1 MKYCSNCIDPDTR
14 PNSRFNKNGICP
26 SCDDYLKNVNDITPT
41 DRENILNKIIKDHKP
56 QKKTDFD
63 CIIGI
68 SGGKDSTRQAL
79 WLRDKFNV
87 KPLLVCCTYPP
98 EQITEVG
105 ANNLS
110 NLISH
115 GFDVIVTGPSPTT
128 WKKIL
133 KRGFFQGNYLRGP
146 ELALYSSV
154 PQIATKFGIKLVF
167 WGANPSLTAN
177 DKKTNISNAPYD
189 GNKLRNANTLKNCD
203 ISWMNGLASKNK
215 LFPYK
220 YPSLL
225 DFKKNK
231 IQIIYL
237 GWFWKNWSIINNA
250 KFSCLNGLE
259 IRADNVSKTGDL
271 YGVMALDEDWVIL
284 NQMIKYYKY
293 GFGRVTDYL
302 NFEIRMGNISRDKAI
317 KIAKKYDG
325 SCSKKY
331 VKSLCKY
338 LDISEITFWKTVK
351 KFSNKKLFHFNNNY
365 KKPKFYPKFK
375 VGEGI

>member
-41 DRENILNKIIKDHKP
+41 DRENILNKIIKDYKP

-177 DKKTNISNAPYD
+177 DKKTNISHAPYD

-203 ISWMNGLASKNK
+203 ISC
-215 LFPYK
+215 
-220 YPSLL
+220 
-225 DFKKNK
+225 KK
-231 IQIIYL
+231 
-237 GWFWKNWSIINNA
+237 
-250 KFSCLNGLE
+250 
-259 IRADNVSKTGDL
+259 
-271 YGVMALDEDWVIL
+271 
-284 NQMIKYYKY
+284 
-293 GFGRVTDYL
+293 
-302 NFEIRMGNISRDKAI
+302 
-317 KIAKKYDG
+317 
-325 SCSKKY
+325 
-331 VKSLCKY
+331 
-338 LDISEITFWKTVK
+338 
-351 KFSNKKLFHFNNNY
+351 
-365 KKPKFYPKFK
+365 
-375 VGEGI
+375 